1 MQMTDAE
8 FNKFVLMLENE
19 AFRFSRSQNEFKEH
33 RVVIEQS
40 FKIGG
45 MFILRELEKYFKRM
59 ILYENQCFELLKA
72 LCYSVP
78 QNPNVGRFEI
88 ANVILDTLQKI
99 KDAD

>member
-1 MQMTDAE
+1 
-8 FNKFVLMLENE
+8 
-19 AFRFSRSQNEFKEH
+19 
-33 RVVIEQS
+33 
-40 FKIGG
+40 
-45 MFILRELEKYFKRM
+45 M

-72 LCYSVP
+72 LCYNVP